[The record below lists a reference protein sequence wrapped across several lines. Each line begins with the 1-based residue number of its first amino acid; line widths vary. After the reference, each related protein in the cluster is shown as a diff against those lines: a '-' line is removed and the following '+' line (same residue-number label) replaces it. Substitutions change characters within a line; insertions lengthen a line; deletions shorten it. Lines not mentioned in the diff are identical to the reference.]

1 MHKGFYYKLAFT
13 NLGKNR
19 KFYLPYML
27 SCILMVMLHFILC
40 SLSYTDTWQ
49 TIPES
54 AIVYTILNLG
64 CYVVEIFALIL
75 LFYTNGFLMK
85 RRKREFGLYNVLGM
99 EKRHIGR
106 VLFWETFFAF
116 SASILVGLG
125 LGILLSKLAELLL
138 CNMLQFE
145 IRYAWE
151 FIPRAFLRTGSIFLL
166 YAALMLLHSLWQ
178 LRKAKPVELLHSVSA
193 GEREPRANWLLALV
207 GLVLLGAG
215 YWLAITIQNPVD
227 ALVWFFVAVILVIL
241 GTYACFIAG
250 SVVVLKLL
258 RRMKGY
264 YYKTNHFISVG
275 GMLHRMKQ
283 NGAGLA
289 TICILST
296 MVLVM
301 VSGTASLY
309 VGNSDILHNRYPREF
324 NFTCRG
330 DVEASMA
337 AAEQASQEALTA
349 RGLAAQTL
357 LRYRYAAFTALQE
370 EDAFLLDI
378 AGQLQSPTGID
389 GRIMELYLIPLE
401 DYNRSTGQ
409 TLALGPDQILVHQ
422 NRRQYGRDTLTLAG
436 RTFQVAGELPEFL
449 DNGFSTADIVTSLF
463 IVTPDY
469 DTLEALRASV
479 NASYGDGGSIA
490 VQGYYCFDTG
500 AEKAMQIE
508 LYSAIRESVRSR
520 GQEDMT
526 LESRANEEW
535 GFFSLF
541 GGLFFLGIF
550 LGFLFLLATVLIIYY
565 KQITEGYEDQ
575 TRFRTLQQVGMSKA
589 EVRRTIHSQILTVF
603 FLPLLGAGLHTVFAF
618 PMISKML
625 LLFSLTD
632 QTLQILTTAVTF
644 LLFGVIYTAVYLL
657 TSRFYYRIV
666 TPARS

>member
-1 MHKGFYYKLAFT
+1 MRKGFYYKLAFT

-289 TICILST
+289 
-296 MVLVM
+296 
-301 VSGTASLY
+301 
-309 VGNSDILHNRYPREF
+309 
-324 NFTCRG
+324 
-330 DVEASMA
+330 
-337 AAEQASQEALTA
+337 
-349 RGLAAQTL
+349 AQNL

-500 AEKAMQIE
+500 AEKATQIE

-666 TPARS
+666 TPAHS